1 MFCPNCAS
9 KNSAEQKFC
18 RSYGMNLLQTVE
30 SLAAQFGTGH
40 DAQTAKVEN
49 FFNQLGKFAFG
60 GFGAVVVIGIGILL
74 VTTFNKFIG
83 NGSNI
88 MIGVFLML
96 FLVFAALSLV
106 YVIYNESRKDNQAL
120 RKAVEPSNAPEIAL
134 RDTGKLLNEPTDL
147 PIPSV
152 IEDTTDL
159 LHVEARTRKL

>member
-1 MFCPNCAS
+1 
-9 KNSAEQKFC
+9 
-18 RSYGMNLLQTVE
+18 MNLQQTVE
-30 SLAAQFGTGH
+30 SLSAQFGTGH
-40 DAQTAKVEN
+40 DADTAKAEK

-74 VTTFNKFIG
+74 VSIFNKFIG

-106 YVIYNESRKDNQAL
+106 YVVYNESKKDNKAL
-120 RKAVEPSNAPEIAL
+120 RTVDVPTKALESDSRE
-134 RDTGKLLNEPTDL
+134 TGRLLNEPTDL

-159 LHVEARTRKL
+159 LHIDAHTRKL